1 MMAGYEI
8 LDHTADL
15 ALRAY
20 GADLRE
26 LIENAAAGLLVLLH
40 GETPTALP
48 GDWLSRTLTAETPEL
63 LLHHCLR
70 ELLYLQQDEGLAAV
84 AVEVGEATAHSARLR
99 VGVAAAASLGERLGT
114 PVKAITRHLLE
125 IRPHP
130 RGLVVE
136 VVCDV

>member
-1 MMAGYEI
+1 MAGYEI

-26 LIENAAAGLLVLLH
+26 LIENAAAGLLALLH
-40 GETPTALP
+40 GEAPTAAP
-48 GDWLSRTLTAETPEL
+48 GEWLSRTLTAETPEL

-70 ELLYLQQDEGLAAV
+70 ELLYLLQDEGLAPV
-84 AVEVGEATAHSARLR
+84 VVEVGEATEHSARLR
-99 VGVAAAASLGERLGT
+99 VGVIAAESLGERPGA

-125 IRPHP
+125 IRPHL